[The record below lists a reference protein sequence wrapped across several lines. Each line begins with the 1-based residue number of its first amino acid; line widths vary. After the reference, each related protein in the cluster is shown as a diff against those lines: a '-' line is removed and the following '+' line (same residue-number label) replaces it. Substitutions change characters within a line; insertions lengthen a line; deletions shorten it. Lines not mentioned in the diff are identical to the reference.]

1 MLLVFYGGLSETPVG
16 LESVRFWDDLERGYA
31 LGIRRVDTDDRLVV
45 MERLWVGDKCDSV

>member
-31 LGIRRVDTDDRLVV
+31 LGIRRVDTDDRLV
-45 MERLWVGDKCDSV
+45 MGRLWVGDECDSV